1 MTETPFPIARNND
14 ELIENIK
21 NFNFFDYQNKV
32 DKFISEKRCIDDGLA
47 SERVVKLIENIINN
61 E

>member
-1 MTETPFPIARNND
+1 MIQ
-14 ELIENIK
+14 NIK
-21 NFNFFDYQNKV
+21 NFDFADYQNKINNFL
-32 DKFISEKRCIDDGLA
+32 KEKGCIDDGLA